1 MRAWR
6 EDDAEIHSSAAMR
19 AALDSRFRLRVLV
32 SVPYLYRELADDAAE
47 AVERALIDAGA
58 IRAIGFR
65 YVGEDA
71 HT

>member
-1 MRAWR
+1 
-6 EDDAEIHSSAAMR
+6 MR